1 MENTQKHSPIWKSL
15 ITSIVFLAV
24 VIGAMILFQMAK
36 LPFWPFILFLFWY
49 STVLKTDP
57 TAFYPTVVGG
67 AIGLVVSY
75 STVYLTPLIGAT
87 NALIVLLAIVVI
99 LLTILLDGRFKY
111 VEGQCFML
119 ITVLLYIPGIITSPL
134 AGTLPTILISYAIAV
149 AVFVVIGLIFKARV
163 NAAVKKADKQ
173 ANAS

>member
-15 ITSIVFLAV
+15 ITSIVVLVV
-24 VIGAMILFQMAK
+24 VIGIMILFTMAK

-49 STVLKTDP
+49 STVLKMDP
-57 TAFYPTVVGG
+57 TSFVPTAVGG

-87 NALIVLLAIVVI
+87 NATIVLLAIVVV
-99 LLTILLDGRFKY
+99 LLTILVDGRFKY
-111 VEGQCFML
+111 IEGQCFLL
-119 ITVLLYIPGIITSPL
+119 ITVLLNIPGIITSPA
-134 AGTLPTILISYAIAV
+134 AGTLPGILISYAIAV
-149 AVFVVIGLIFKARV
+149 VVFVVIGLIFKARM

-173 ANAS
+173 ASAS